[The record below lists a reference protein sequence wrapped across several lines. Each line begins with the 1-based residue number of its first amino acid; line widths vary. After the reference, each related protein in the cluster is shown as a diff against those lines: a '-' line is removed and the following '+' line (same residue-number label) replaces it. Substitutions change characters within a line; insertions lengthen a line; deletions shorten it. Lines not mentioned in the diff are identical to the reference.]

1 MKGKMLSLLT
11 VLLCYATPA
20 LASYQASPACMH
32 DLESNFFDNTTVSQ
46 ALSLHRVD
54 PGSWTPIYEDLRY
67 YSRDARRLVEAEA
80 KHMNPNP
87 LYNPFDPVKA
97 EEILMRVLFNIF
109 ANTCLQHQVT
119 NQGDIQEMFGF
130 IRDHNKK
137 RIDACFMVKK
147 KR

>member
-1 MKGKMLSLLT
+1 MKAKILSLLA

-20 LASYQASPACMH
+20 LASYKASPSYMH
-32 DLESNFFDNTTVSQ
+32 DLESNFFDNVTVSQ

-67 YSRDARRLVEAEA
+67 YSKDVRRLVEAEA
-80 KHMNPNP
+80 KKQKPNP

-97 EEILMRVLFNIF
+97 EEILMRILFNIF
-109 ANTCLQHQVT
+109 ANTCMQHQVT
-119 NQGDIQEMFGF
+119 NQGDIQEMFEF

-137 RIDACFMVKK
+137 RVDACFIMKK
-147 KR
+147 KH